1 MYSNAQ
7 YQNTK
12 NEYLITTSDYLLD
25 LNRPQSKKTTISVY
39 RGSNNIETIH
49 TLSEKKIVQVSSGL
63 SHVLLLTSD
72 SEVYSFGTG
81 IFGQLGHGE
90 SIQKLKEPKKIQNM
104 QGVVK
109 IAAGT
114 YSSIALT
121 NRGEVYRWGLHDL
134 RSQVAFKPKLETFFG
149 GKSKVVEV
157 ESYKEKTCIAL
168 ENGEI
173 YAWDFHNPRMEL
185 VCRLNKTVVRQIS
198 IGAYF
203 TLVLDSDSQLFV
215 WGDNTFGEFGE
226 CDMYIYDPAFP
237 NFSRLKIETWGLSTR
252 NSDFICEE
260 SESVGEINDGD
271 NTRDE
276 EKKRVG
282 FCESSGRVY
291 IERISC
297 GEKHCLI
304 LTSINSILCMGD
316 NTYGQCGIFDDKK
329 SIYPPVT
336 LKKFSELD
344 LLKPFISCGNRSSAI
359 ISPTGKLF
367 LCGQLFGDSKSSKRI
382 GVSRYAD
389 KTDNPNRLSTEY
401 SIIHKNSSVIDFN
414 DKTFIVISS

>member
-39 RGSNNIETIH
+39 RGNNNIETIH

-63 SHVLLLTSD
+63 NHVLLLTSD
-72 SEVYSFGTG
+72 SEVYSFGKG

-90 SIQKLKEPKKIQNM
+90 SIQKLKEPRKIQNI

-109 IAAGT
+109 VAAGT

-121 NRGEVYRWGLHDL
+121 SRGEIYRWGLHDL
-134 RSQVAFKPKLETFFG
+134 KSPVVFKPKLETFFG

-157 ESYKEKTCIAL
+157 ESFKEKTCIAL

-173 YAWDFHNPRMEL
+173 YAWDFHSPRMEL
-185 VCRLNKTVVRQIS
+185 ICRLNNTTVRQIS

-226 CDMYIYDPAFP
+226 HDMYIYDPDFP
-237 NFSRLKIETWGLSTR
+237 NFGRLKIETWGLSTK
-252 NSDFICEE
+252 NPSFKCKE
-260 SESVGEINDGD
+260 SELLSETDDGNGD
-271 NTRDE
+271 N
-276 EKKRVG
+276 EKKGVG
-282 FCESSGRVY
+282 FCENSGEVY
-291 IERISC
+291 IEKISC

-304 LTSINSILCMGD
+304 LTSSNSILCMGD
-316 NTYGQCGIFDDKK
+316 NTYGQCGIFDDKT

-344 LLKPFISCGNRSSAI
+344 LLRPFISCGNRSSAI

-367 LCGQLFGDSKSSKRI
+367 LCGQLFGDSKPTKRV
-382 GVSRYAD
+382 GVSRYAG
-389 KTDNPNRLSTEY
+389 KTDNPNRLTAEY

-414 DKTFIVISS
+414 DKTFIVISN